1 MSNDPYS
8 PYQSDDDELM
18 NMFLQYGLQG
28 DQNSMPGDTM
38 AQKLNFYQDIVSTL
52 GVDPIQQAGLGA
64 EAQPVWVEPTSKARQ
79 VYGSNEAY
87 STMFDLIDQGYD
99 PDTALAQ
106 VNERAKAGEFETI
119 TNWDDSEDAMLKLSD
134 RANQYAFEKAGADQD
149 RQAFEAKNAP
159 SYTQADGSKYKN
171 APLGGNDIYA
181 TASEYDLLGAP
192 DVDSVLQQYAQ
203 ERGSENFY
211 GKSQP
216 GNKPVPKSKGDGRGA
231 TAPKMAGDWGYTD
244 PAANKSS
251 DAKRKA
257 ITPPERKLIS
267 GDKITD
273 NNARLQVQKRINATK
288 NNQVRSDANK
298 NAMMRLM
305 AFRTMIGS

>member
-8 PYQSDDDELM
+8 PYQSDDDDLM

-28 DQNSMPGDTM
+28 ETNSMPGDTM
-38 AQKLNFYQDIVSTL
+38 QQKLNYYQDIVSTL
-52 GVDPIQQAGLGA
+52 GVDPIQQAGLGQ
-64 EAQPVWVEPTSKARQ
+64 EAQPQWVEPTSKARQ

-87 STMFDLIDQGYD
+87 SNMFDLIDQGYD
-99 PDTALAQ
+99 PDTALSMTSEA
-106 VNERAKAGEFETI
+106 AKAGQFESVK
-119 TNWDDSEDAMLKLSD
+119 NWDDSPESLTKLSD

-149 RQAFEAKNAP
+149 RQMFEAKNAP

-192 DVDSVLQQYAQ
+192 DVDSVLSQYAK
-203 ERGSENFY
+203 ERGSADFY

-216 GNKPVPKSKGDGRGA
+216 NKPVPVSKGDGRGA
-231 TAPKMAGDWGYTD
+231 TAPKGAGDWGYTD
-244 PAANKSS
+244 PVANKSS
-251 DAKRKA
+251 DSKRKA
-257 ITPPERKLIS
+257 IAAPKQKLVS

-273 NNARLQVQKRINATK
+273 NNARLQVQKRIDATK
-288 NNQVRSDANK
+288 GNQVRSDANK

-305 AFRTMIGS
+305 AFRTMIGA